1 MLYPQTFQNFQ
12 FPWSLIQLQ
21 IYSKYLIGYHF
32 IISCT
37 TFIWYPYQLHDY
49 TAELMQTFADE
60 FDSGILECLVEVPT
74 SMYCIFLRAE
84 TEKKLGDQDVG
95 GAEWYSIIYIH

>member
-1 MLYPQTFQNFQ
+1 
-12 FPWSLIQLQ
+12 
-21 IYSKYLIGYHF
+21 
-32 IISCT
+32 
-37 TFIWYPYQLHDY
+37 
-49 TAELMQTFADE
+49 MQTFADE